1 MSDKLIK
8 FITITILLGL
18 ITTFVIF
25 AVYPANYSAPKKYD
39 DNVFSSGS
47 AVKMTKGKQ
56 KMAQKRRHNT
66 KVSIINDD
74 TASLGDFI
82 FNSGGNTKIVANIS
96 LKFKNSKDG
105 WFNGDDGKNEIIK
118 RGVILRSA
126 IIDTMMENH
135 GLKTNNN
142 RIKEKLL
149 DNINYHLS
157 DATATELYFNKFIV
171 QY

>member
-1 MSDKLIK
+1 MSNKSVKI
-8 FITITILLGL
+8 ITFAIIFGVLAA
-18 ITTFVIF
+18 IVIF
-25 AVYPANYSAPKKYD
+25 AVYPAKYSAPKKY
-39 DNVFSSGS
+39 NESMFSQGS

-56 KMAQKRRHNT
+56 KMARRRRHDT
-66 KVSIINDD
+66 KVRILNDN
-74 TASLGDFI
+74 TASMGDFI

-105 WFNGDDGKNEIIK
+105 WLNSSEGKEEIVK

-126 IIDTMMENH
+126 IIDTMMDNH
-135 GLKTNNN
+135 GLKTNDD
-142 RIKEKLL
+142 RIKAKLL

-157 DATATELYFNKFIV
+157 DATATEIYFNKFIV